1 MKSIMMIM
9 KKAGNNA
16 VIVRMPESGSPYKC
30 MKIAAIMKN
39 FGIAMIVRIQRV
51 IPSSDILRA
60 SAVELMSAPT
70 APTSIAVSI
79 IRP

>member
-39 FGIAMIVRIQRV
+39 FGIDDCQDPEGYPIF
-51 IPSSDILRA
+51 
-60 SAVELMSAPT
+60 
-70 APTSIAVSI
+70 
-79 IRP
+79 